1 MSDSHLLL
9 SFETG
14 IEFVFCLISGQE
26 QKDASSEVF
35 PELRASS
42 SSMFLP
48 KSGLS
53 EFYIWDDDFEKN
65 RIWRMKR

>member
-1 MSDSHLLL
+1 M
-9 SFETG
+9 
-14 IEFVFCLISGQE
+14 FCLIAGQE